1 MDDLI
6 NSINEKYNALGHDPN
21 VFLKGLLLSKPLN
34 YWDYIQVDTLLTL
47 QKPKTDFADE
57 YIFIVYHQIT
67 ELLLALVN
75 HEMKQVIEATTI
87 DQEMIAEKV
96 GRINRYMEVMDSS
109 FAVMFRGMNWD
120 DYNTFRIAL
129 APASGFQAVSFRMIE
144 LMCTDLINLVKPNLR
159 ATHSTFDAEKM
170 LKDVYWQD
178 AGMDRKTGKKSLML
192 RQFEEKYLSQ
202 IIAQAEAMKRK
213 NLQCIVQNISSMTDD
228 LKNALRKMDYIFNV
242 KWPLSHLR
250 TAEHYLISKG
260 QKTASTGMSDWQ
272 KYLHPNYQRRMF
284 FPFLWS
290 ENELKDWG
298 NFEIV

>member
-6 NSINEKYNALGHDPN
+6 NSINDKYNALGHDPN

-75 HEMKQVIEATTI
+75 HEMKQIIEATTI
-87 DQEMIAEKV
+87 NQAMIAEKV
-96 GRINRYMEVMDSS
+96 GRINRYMQVMDSS
-109 FAVMFRGMNWD
+109 FGVMFRGMNWD

-144 LMCTDLINLVKPNLR
+144 LMCTDLINLVKPDLR
-159 ATHSTFDAEKM
+159 ENHKKFDAPKM

-192 RQFEEKYLSQ
+192 RQFEEKYLTQ
-202 IIAQAEAMKRK
+202 IIAQAEKMLQK
-213 NLQCIVQNISSMTDD
+213 NLQCIVESIADLSVD
-228 LKNALRKMDYIFNV
+228 LKNELRKMDYIFNV
-242 KWPLSHLR
+242 QWPLSHLR

-284 FPFLWS
+284 FPKLWS
-290 ENELKDWG
+290 DEE
-298 NFEIV
+298 